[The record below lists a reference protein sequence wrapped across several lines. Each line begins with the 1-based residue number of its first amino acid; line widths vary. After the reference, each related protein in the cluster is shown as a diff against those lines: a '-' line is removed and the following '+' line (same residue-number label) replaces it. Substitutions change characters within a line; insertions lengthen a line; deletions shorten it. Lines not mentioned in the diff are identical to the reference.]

1 MQNTDTTLEIQ
12 VEALDALLVNPRP
25 DDTNWDEQLLVAL
38 ERVAEYSL
46 NPGIPVRALS
56 RTLAALPQTCV

>member
-1 MQNTDTTLEIQ
+1 MHNTDATLEIH
-12 VEALDALLVNPRP
+12 VEALDTLLVNPRP
-25 DDTNWDEQLLVAL
+25 EDTDWYEQLLVAL

-56 RTLAALPQTCV
+56 RTLGALPQTCV